1 MNQLKFKFW
10 IQKYKKILFGIVI
23 LALVGIITLLISK
36 VSINV
41 NIADSTVIG
50 VAGTLLGAVI
60 GGFLSLMGSLWINSK
75 QQRATQN
82 IKKKNVIYS
91 PLYDEL
97 VDIQNRILVLNPYP
111 NYVVFEKGDQTM
123 TPHPQF
129 SAWGRIKADT
139 RYLEVPDIL
148 VKQMEQLESAI
159 QKYLDMRNQGNEA
172 IQKILN
178 EVLEENELEICKII
192 NIGDV
197 ISSDILNNIKAD
209 IYHIAMEIG
218 NSNQLDDDIKARVN
232 EQVYEKCNNNEVV
245 LEIRKRY
252 DAWIK
257 AQCEAIEMLS
267 ILIKQVLLKYEG

>member
-1 MNQLKFKFW
+1 MNRLKFKFW
-10 IQKYKKILFGIVI
+10 IQKYKKFLFGIVI
-23 LALVGIITLLISK
+23 LVLVGIILLLISK
-36 VSINV
+36 ASINE

-111 NYVVFEKGDQTM
+111 NYVVFEKGDQIITS
-123 TPHPQF
+123 HPQF
-129 SAWGRIKADT
+129 LAWGHIKADT

-159 QKYLDMRNQGNEA
+159 RKYLDIRNQGSEA

-178 EVLEENELEICKII
+178 EVLLENELEACNII
-192 NIGDV
+192 NIGDT
-197 ISSDILNNIKAD
+197 ISSDILNGIKAD
-209 IYHIAMEIG
+209 IYHKAMEIG
-218 NSNQLDDDIKARVN
+218 NRNQLDDDMKTRINA
-232 EQVYEKCNNNEVV
+232 QVYEKCNNNEVV
-245 LEIRKRY
+245 LEIRRRY

-257 AQCEAIEMLS
+257 AQREAIEMLS
-267 ILIKQVLLKYEG
+267 ILIKQVLLEYEG

>member
-1 MNQLKFKFW
+1 M
-10 IQKYKKILFGIVI
+10 IL
-23 LALVGIITLLISK
+23 LLISK

-41 NIADSTVIG
+41 DIADSTVIG
-50 VAGTLLGAVI
+50 VTGTLLGAVI

-82 IKKKNVIYS
+82 IKRKNVIYS

-139 RYLEVPDIL
+139 RYLEVPDVL

-159 QKYLDMRNQGNEA
+159 HKYLDIRNQGSEV

-178 EVLEENELEICKII
+178 EVLQENGLEICKII

-209 IYHIAMEIG
+209 VYHKAMEIG
-218 NSNQLDDDIKARVN
+218 NRNRLDDDIKTKVN

-245 LEIRKRY
+245 LEIRRRY
-252 DAWIK
+252 DVWIK

>member
-1 MNQLKFKFW
+1 MKRLKFKFW
-10 IQKYKKILFGIVI
+10 IQKYRKILFDIVI
-23 LALVGIITLLISK
+23 LALVGMIILLISK

-139 RYLEVPDIL
+139 RYLEVPDVL

-159 QKYLDMRNQGNEA
+159 HKYLDMRNQGSEA

-178 EVLEENELEICKII
+178 EVLQENGLEICNII
-192 NIGDV
+192 NIGEV

-209 IYHIAMEIG
+209 IYHKTMEIG
-218 NSNQLDDDIKARVN
+218 NRNQLDNDTKTKVN

>member
-1 MNQLKFKFW
+1 MQRLKLKFWF
-10 IQKYKKILFGIVI
+10 QKYIKILFSIVI
-23 LALVGIITLLISK
+23 LALVGIILLLISK
-36 VSINV
+36 VSMNV
-41 NIADSTVIG
+41 DIADSTVIG

-97 VDIQNRILVLNPYP
+97 VDSQNRILVLNPYP

-123 TPHPQF
+123 IPHPQF

-139 RYLEVPDIL
+139 RYLEVPDVL
-148 VKQMEQLESAI
+148 VKQMEQLENAI
-159 QKYLDMRNQGNEA
+159 HKYLDMRNQGSEA

-178 EVLEENELEICKII
+178 EVLQENGLEICNII

-197 ISSDILNNIKAD
+197 ISPDILNNIKVD

-218 NSNQLDDDIKARVN
+218 NRNQLDDDTKTKVN

-245 LEIRKRY
+245 LEIRRRY
-252 DAWIK
+252 DVWIK
-257 AQCEAIEMLS
+257 AQGEAIEMLS